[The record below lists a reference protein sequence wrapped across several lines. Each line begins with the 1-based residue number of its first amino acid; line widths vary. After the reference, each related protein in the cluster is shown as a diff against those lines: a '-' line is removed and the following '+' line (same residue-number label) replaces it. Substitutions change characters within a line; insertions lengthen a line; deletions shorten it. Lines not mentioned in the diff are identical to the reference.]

1 MPKTFWRTGRY
12 AAVGALL
19 VCVAAPSY
27 GAAEGRALDNP
38 KVIALWPEGVPG
50 PVVPAAPEGV
60 QDGRV
65 VRVSVP
71 TLTVYAP
78 AAGKANG
85 AAAIVCPGG
94 GYMVLALDKE
104 GAEFT
109 RWLNDLGV
117 TVFVLKYRIAP
128 QQHPAAL
135 RDVLRAVRLV
145 RSHAADFG
153 VDPHRIGVV
162 GASAGGHVAASAATL
177 FDAPEGK
184 TGAPLDAVS
193 ARPDFAVLLYPVVTM
208 STAAVHAGSRQAL
221 LGPHPTPT
229 LMDHLSLERQ
239 VTRQTPPTFLVHTAE
254 DASVPA
260 ENSILLYRALIAAG
274 VPTELHL
281 YEKGPHGFGIKPGLG
296 PTSDWPKRAEEWM
309 RSHGWLDKA
318 PPAPTAGR

>member
-1 MPKTFWRTGRY
+1 MSSPLTVF
-12 AAVGALL
+12 VALL
-19 VCVAAPSY
+19 VVATTPAY
-27 GAAEGRALDNP
+27 GATEGHRLDNP
-38 KVIALWPEGVPG
+38 KPIELWPEGVPG
-50 PVVPAAPEGV
+50 PVVAAAPEGIEN
-60 QDGRV
+60 GHV
-65 VRVSVP
+65 VRVSIP

-78 AAGKANG
+78 PPGKANG

-104 GAEFT
+104 GVELT
-109 RWLNDLGV
+109 RWLNDIGV
-117 TVFVLKYRIAP
+117 TVFMLKYRIAP
-128 QQHPAAL
+128 QQHPAPL

-145 RSHAADFG
+145 RSRAAEFG

-184 TGAPLDAVS
+184 TGAALDAVS

-208 STAAVHAGSRQAL
+208 SAPAVHAGSRQAL
-221 LGPHPTPT
+221 LGPHPTPAV
-229 LMDHLSLERQ
+229 MEHLSLERQ

-254 DASVPA
+254 DTSVPA
-260 ENSILLYRALIAAG
+260 ENSILFYRALLAAG

-309 RSHGWLDKA
+309 RAHGWLDRS
-318 PPAPTAGR
+318 PAAQTAGR